1 MIECLNEVTNDV
13 WMIVGIVAGALLVML
28 LFFPG
33 ALLKFFAFVLG
44 HTVFRIRCHGGEYIP
59 DSGPVLLVSNHVSVF
74 DLLVIQS
81 LSHRRVRFLVRQSL
95 LASVLSVFLMPVIP
109 SR

>member
-1 MIECLNEVTNDV
+1 MIESLKQVSWNFPLIAGV
-13 WMIVGIVAGALLVML
+13 VAGVLLIML

-33 ALLKFFAFVLG
+33 ALLKSLAFVLG
-44 HTVFRIRCHGGEYIP
+44 HTVFRIRKIGKDYIP
-59 DSGPVLLVSNHVSVF
+59 NSGPVLLVSNHVSVF

-95 LASVLSVFLMPVIP
+95 
-109 SR
+109 